1 LSWILALTASMLSE
15 GSTSSVMVLPVSV
28 LINTCMGISI
38 LDNKKIFRPPSKS
51 LNAYELLLVIMSQ
64 QQKKPQQTEGLKKPV
79 PKTEHK
85 PFLFSE
91 FQEEE
96 VKPLNTVVQPEP
108 KKVSGP
114 WSDDLI
120 EDVDD
125 PSWTTVTRKKRR
137 HR

>member
-1 LSWILALTASMLSE
+1 MATQQ
-15 GSTSSVMVLPVSV
+15 
-28 LINTCMGISI
+28 
-38 LDNKKIFRPPSKS
+38 KQK
-51 LNAYELLLVIMSQ
+51 Q
-64 QQKKPQQTEGLKKPV
+64 QQPEGLKKPG
-79 PKTEHK
+79 PKPEHK
-85 PFLFSE
+85 PFSFSE

-96 VKPLNTVVQPEP
+96 VKPANTVVQPEP